1 MCRSPRHRRTR
12 NGCLSPSTAHSGLS
26 GLPVVLVIPAE
37 GPVLERVL
45 DAAHA
50 LSRQGL
56 SRHAFAQFDAAQMKT
71 AWGRRHQRRFALVEG
86 GDVLA
91 SAVQYDLAAVLDEQP
106 VRVCGIA
113 EISSQPALAT
123 EGPARE
129 LVDRLLEQAARD
141 GVAMALR
148 FSDMGH

>member
-1 MCRSPRHRRTR
+1 M
-12 NGCLSPSTAHSGLS
+12 A
-26 GLPVVLVIPAE
+26 LVIPAE

-50 LSRQGL
+50 FSPRGL

-113 EISSQPALAT
+113 EMSSQPARASDHFGFRHPYSRGAAGASHSSSLKSET
-123 EGPARE
+123 SDDHPAP
-129 LVDRLLEQAARD
+129 
-141 GVAMALR
+141 
-148 FSDMGH
+148 